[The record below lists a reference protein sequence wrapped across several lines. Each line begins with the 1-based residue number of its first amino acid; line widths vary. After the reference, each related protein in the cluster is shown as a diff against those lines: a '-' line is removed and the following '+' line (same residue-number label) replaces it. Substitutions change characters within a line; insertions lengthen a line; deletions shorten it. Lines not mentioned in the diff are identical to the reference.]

1 VAHHPTNGLDLKAAS
16 YTHRLLQELK
26 SAGSAILLVSEDLDE
41 VIEVSDRVA
50 VMCEG
55 RFTGLLEGEQIGR
68 ETVGRLMVGG

>member
-1 VAHHPTNGLDLKAAS
+1 
-16 YTHRLLQELK
+16 
-26 SAGSAILLVSEDLDE
+26 LVSEDLDE

-68 ETVGRLMVGG
+68 EVVGRLMVGG